1 MTHVLLVGA
10 TALALLSGCAHS
22 SQPAA
27 AAPMDGDR
35 GDMKALCPMGV
46 PGTQVSAVDEIN
58 GSTLTFTARGQVAE
72 LQRRVHAMVK
82 MHNQH
87 HAGGDTHEGMPKGGM
102 MGGDHMM
109 GGDQKMG
116 GMMMPPSHATVF
128 DLENGASIKL
138 MPTNEADLQKLQ
150 SAVRMHAQRMQQ
162 NGCEM
167 MTGMHHG

>member
-10 TALALLSGCAHS
+10 AALALLSGCAHS
-22 SQPAA
+22 SQPAQA
-27 AAPMDGDR
+27 SPMDGA
-35 GDMKALCPMGV
+35 GGEMKATCPMEI
-46 PGTQVSAVDEIN
+46 PGTQVSAVDEVN
-58 GSTLTFTARGQVAE
+58 GATMTFTAPAQVAE

-87 HAGGDTHEGMPKGGM
+87 HAGGDTHEGMHMGGM
-102 MGGDHMM
+102 MGGGHKM

-128 DLENGASIKL
+128 DLDNGASITL

-150 SAVRMHAQRMQQ
+150 SAVRMHTQRMQKS
-162 NGCEM
+162 GCEM